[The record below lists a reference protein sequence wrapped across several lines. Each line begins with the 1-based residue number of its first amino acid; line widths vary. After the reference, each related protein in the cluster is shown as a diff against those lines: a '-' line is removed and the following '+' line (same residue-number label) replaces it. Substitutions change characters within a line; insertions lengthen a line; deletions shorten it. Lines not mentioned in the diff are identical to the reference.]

1 MESPRIL
8 FRSSDQLSAKK
19 IFETYRNRAT
29 KRFGQ
34 NFLFDP
40 NINRKIV
47 SSAGDLS
54 GKVVMEVGPGP
65 GGLSLEI
72 LKQPVKKLYVVE
84 IDRRWAEVWRTLS
97 GLFDGKLEVIEE
109 DALRFQEEKIAP
121 QVIISNLPYN
131 ISTVLLTKWLENFE
145 RFEKLVLMFQKEVA
159 ERLYAKPSTKS
170 YGRLSV
176 LTQWKSEVEKVFDL
190 DPGSFTPP
198 PKVRSTVVRFF
209 PKRTDEKDAGYELF
223 SSVLKDAFLHRRKLL
238 ANTLQKYSE
247 NIGEILQNLGYSK
260 SVRAEEISVEDF
272 RKLVENLQIRNVIS
286 YKRLKIVELN

>member
-19 IFETYRNRAT
+19 IFEAYRNRAT

-40 NINRKIV
+40 KINHKIV

-65 GGLSLEI
+65 GGLTLEI

-97 GLFDGKLEVIEE
+97 SLFDGKLEVIEE
-109 DALRFQEEKIAP
+109 DALKFQEEKIAP
-121 QVIISNLPYN
+121 HIIISNLPYN

-159 ERLYAKPSTKS
+159 ERLYAKPATKS

-176 LTQWKSEVEKVFDL
+176 LTQWKSDVEKMFDL
-190 DPGSFTPP
+190 EPGCFSPP
-198 PKVRSTVVRFF
+198 PKVKSTVVKFS
-209 PKRTDEKDAGYELF
+209 PKKTNEDFELF

-238 ANTLQKYSE
+238 TNTLRKYSD
-247 NIGEILQNLGYSK
+247 NIEEILKNLGYSK
-260 SVRAEEISVEDF
+260 SVRAEEVSVEDF
-272 RKLVENLQIRNVIS
+272 RKLVTSLSVYIDDRLSKS
-286 YKRLKIVELN
+286 YEKLTKR